1 MLEKWLEDVDPSEK
15 KLEEE
20 SENVVVQ
27 KIFINKHKLEEGIK
41 FAKEDRDQSVEITI
55 PKEVRK
61 LSHFSPL
68 LTAEYSQDNL

>member
-41 FAKEDRDQSVEITI
+41 FAKEDREKSGGVEIHI
-55 PKEVRK
+55 PKEV
-61 LSHFSPL
+61 SI
-68 LTAEYSQDNL
+68 NG